1 MRFSSLSIK
10 QKLITILIIAV
21 LASTLLVGT
30 VQQFIARDMMETN
43 METAQLPNMVKQVA
57 NRVDKEVTLMKS
69 VAFSIANN
77 PDIIAWSAAGA
88 DKQGENRLVNY
99 LGEIARFNDLTV
111 TSFVDR
117 NTHKYWNQEGFL
129 RVLKNDQYD
138 GWFFA
143 YKDSGQETSL
153 SLYNEPGQGYRL
165 FANYQQ
171 TNGRGMSGVAKSVD
185 ELVDVLNSVKIAE
198 SGFIYMTDGEGTII
212 AHSNTDLLGKS
223 HLRDVT
229 SGQTANQ
236 LLQQQTFNLARGE
249 EMLYASTYVKS
260 AGWYVIAQVP
270 ENELYSQMD
279 NASLSMIFWSL
290 VIAGGFALLG
300 VWLAGT
306 ISKPIENLAAVFKQL
321 GDGHGDLTKRI
332 PLPEQRETRQLVDGF
347 NRFIA
352 SLHDIISRVTDT
364 SANLR
369 QSAFE
374 VASQSKTTQTNSE
387 EQCDRTIQVA
397 TALTQMSHTVNDIAS
412 SAQAAA
418 ADAQECSSTSTNG
431 LDTTAR
437 AVANINQLA
446 RQVSEVTAVIESLDS
461 HTADII
467 GILDTI
473 RGISEQTNLL
483 ALNAAIEAARAGD
496 HGRGFSV
503 VADEVRSLASRAAQ
517 STDEIQSKIDKF
529 KHDSDQALVKMRDS
543 REQTEEV
550 VSAAQNLESLLTS
563 IASGIQHINDVNM
576 QVATATEEQTQVIED
591 INQNIQQI
599 STNSDDNLHAARQ
612 MVAVSDQLD
621 SLAAELNE
629 QVNRFTL

>member
-88 DKQGENRLVNY
+88 DKQGETRLVNY

-117 NTHKYWNQEGFL
+117 NTYKYWNQDGFL

-387 EQCDRTIQVA
+387 EQRDRTIQVA

>member
-88 DKQGENRLVNY
+88 DRQGESRLVNY

-117 NTHKYWNQEGFL
+117 NTHKYWNQDGFL

-143 YKDSGQETSL
+143 YKDSGQATSL

-171 TNGRGMSGVAKSVD
+171 TSGRGMSGVAKSVD

-279 NASLSMIFWSL
+279 NASVSMIFWSL

-300 VWLAGT
+300 VWLAGS

-369 QSAFE
+369 ESAFE
-374 VASQSKTTQTNSE
+374 VASQSKTTQANSE
-387 EQCDRTIQVA
+387 EQRDRTIQVA

-431 LDTTAR
+431 LHTTAH

-446 RQVSEVTAVIESLDS
+446 RQVTEVTAVIESLDS

-543 REQTEEV
+543 RGQTEEV
-550 VSAAQNLESLLTS
+550 VNAAQNLETLLTS

-599 STNSDDNLHAARQ
+599 STNSDDNLYAARQ

>member
-117 NTHKYWNQEGFL
+117 NTHKYWNQDGFL

-387 EQCDRTIQVA
+387 EQRDRTIQVA

>member
-88 DKQGENRLVNY
+88 DKQGETRLVNY

-117 NTHKYWNQEGFL
+117 NTHKYWNQDGFL

-446 RQVSEVTAVIESLDS
+446 RQVSEVTTVIESLDS

-543 REQTEEV
+543 RGQTEEV

>member
-88 DKQGENRLVNY
+88 DKQGETRLVNY

-117 NTHKYWNQEGFL
+117 NTHKYWNQDGFL

-143 YKDSGQETSL
+143 YKDSGQQTSL

-387 EQCDRTIQVA
+387 EQRDRTIQVA

>member
-129 RVLKNDQYD
+129 RELKNDQYD

-387 EQCDRTIQVA
+387 EQRDRTIQVA

>member
-117 NTHKYWNQEGFL
+117 NTHKYWNQDGFL

-387 EQCDRTIQVA
+387 EQRDRTIQVA

-446 RQVSEVTAVIESLDS
+446 RQVSEVTTVIESLDS

-543 REQTEEV
+543 RGQTEEV

>member
-88 DKQGENRLVNY
+88 DKQGETRLVNY

-117 NTHKYWNQEGFL
+117 NTHKYWNQDGFL

-387 EQCDRTIQVA
+387 EQRDRTIQVA

-543 REQTEEV
+543 RGQTEEV

>member
-446 RQVSEVTAVIESLDS
+446 RQVSEVTTVIESLDS

>member
-88 DKQGENRLVNY
+88 DKQGETRLVNY

-117 NTHKYWNQEGFL
+117 NTHKYWNQDGFL

-352 SLHDIISRVTDT
+352 SLHDIISRVSDT

-374 VASQSKTTQTNSE
+374 VTSQSKTTQTNSE
-387 EQCDRTIQVA
+387 EQRDRTIQVA

-446 RQVSEVTAVIESLDS
+446 RQVSDVTAVIESLDS

-543 REQTEEV
+543 RGQTEEV

>member
-117 NTHKYWNQEGFL
+117 NTHKYWNQDGFL

-352 SLHDIISRVTDT
+352 SLHDIISRVTDI

-387 EQCDRTIQVA
+387 EQRDRTIQVA

-543 REQTEEV
+543 RGQTEEV

>member
-1 MRFSSLSIK
+1 MRFNSLSIK

-88 DKQGENRLVNY
+88 DKQGEARLVNY

-117 NTHKYWNQEGFL
+117 NTHNYWNQDGFL

-143 YKDSGQETSL
+143 YKSSGQETSL
-153 SLYNEPGQGYRL
+153 SLYNEPDQGYRL

-185 ELVDVLNSVKIAE
+185 ELVDVLNSVKIAD

-212 AHSNTDLLGKS
+212 AHSNTSLLGKS
-223 HLRDVT
+223 HLRDLT
-229 SGQTANQ
+229 SAQTASQ
-236 LLQQQTFNLARGE
+236 LLQQQAFNLARGE
-249 EMLYASTYVKS
+249 DMLYASTYVKS
-260 AGWYVIAQVP
+260 AGWYVVAQVP
-270 ENELYSQMD
+270 ESELYSQMD

-290 VIAGGFALLG
+290 LIAGGFALLG

-374 VASQSKTTQTNSE
+374 VASQSKTTQGNSE
-387 EQCDRTIQVA
+387 EQRDRTIQVA

-418 ADAQECSSTSTNG
+418 ADAQECSLTSTNG

-446 RQVSEVTAVIESLDS
+446 KQVSDVTAVIESLDS

-543 REQTEEV
+543 RGQTEEV

-621 SLAAELNE
+621 SLAAELND
-629 QVNRFTL
+629 QVNRFKL

>member
-88 DKQGENRLVNY
+88 DKQGETRLVNY

-117 NTHKYWNQEGFL
+117 NTHKYWNQDGFL

-198 SGFIYMTDGEGTII
+198 SGFLYMTDGEGTII

-446 RQVSEVTAVIESLDS
+446 RQVSEVTTVIESLDS

-543 REQTEEV
+543 RGQTEEV

>member
-30 VQQFIARDMMETN
+30 VQQYIARDMMETN

-88 DKQGENRLVNY
+88 DKQGETRLVNY

-117 NTHKYWNQEGFL
+117 NTHKYWNQDGFL

-198 SGFIYMTDGEGTII
+198 SGFLYMTDGEGTII

-374 VASQSKTTQTNSE
+374 VASQSRTTQTNSE
-387 EQCDRTIQVA
+387 EQRDRTIQVV

-446 RQVSEVTAVIESLDS
+446 SQVSEVTAVIESLDS

-543 REQTEEV
+543 RGQTEEV

>member
-88 DKQGENRLVNY
+88 DKQGETRLVNY

-117 NTHKYWNQEGFL
+117 NTHKYWNQDGFL

-143 YKDSGQETSL
+143 YKDSGQQTSL

-387 EQCDRTIQVA
+387 EQRDRTIQVA

-543 REQTEEV
+543 RGQTEEV

>member
-88 DKQGENRLVNY
+88 DKQGETRLVNY

-117 NTHKYWNQEGFL
+117 NTHKYWNQDGFL

-332 PLPEQRETRQLVDGF
+332 ALPEQRETRQLVDGF

-387 EQCDRTIQVA
+387 EQRDRTIQVA

-543 REQTEEV
+543 RGQTEEV

>member
-387 EQCDRTIQVA
+387 EQRDRTIQVA

-543 REQTEEV
+543 RGQTEEV

>member
-117 NTHKYWNQEGFL
+117 NTHKYWNQDGFL

-387 EQCDRTIQVA
+387 EQRDRTNQVA

-543 REQTEEV
+543 RGQTEEV

>member
-88 DKQGENRLVNY
+88 DKQGETRLVNY

-117 NTHKYWNQEGFL
+117 NTYKYWNQDGFL

-143 YKDSGQETSL
+143 YKDSGQQTSL

-446 RQVSEVTAVIESLDS
+446 RQVSEVTTVIESLDS

-543 REQTEEV
+543 RGQTEEV

>member
-88 DKQGENRLVNY
+88 DKQGETRLVNY

-117 NTHKYWNQEGFL
+117 NTHKYWNQDGFL

-387 EQCDRTIQVA
+387 EQRDRTIQVA

>member
-88 DKQGENRLVNY
+88 DKQGETRLVNY

-117 NTHKYWNQEGFL
+117 NTYKYWNQDGFL

-387 EQCDRTIQVA
+387 EQRDRTIQVA

-543 REQTEEV
+543 RGQTEEV

>member
-69 VAFSIANN
+69 VAFSIANS

-88 DKQGENRLVNY
+88 DKPGEARLVNY

-117 NTHKYWNQEGFL
+117 NTHKYWNQDGFL

-236 LLQQQTFNLARGE
+236 LLQQQAFNLARGE
-249 EMLYASTYVKS
+249 DMLYASTYVKS

-387 EQCDRTIQVA
+387 EQRDRTIQVA

-418 ADAQECSSTSTNG
+418 ADAQACSSTSTNG

-446 RQVSEVTAVIESLDS
+446 KQVSEVTAVIESLDS

-543 REQTEEV
+543 RGQTEEV

-563 IASGIQHINDVNM
+563 VASGIQHINDVNM

>member
-10 QKLITILIIAV
+10 QKLISILIIAV

-129 RVLKNDQYD
+129 RELKNDQYD

>member
-88 DKQGENRLVNY
+88 DKQGETRLVNY

-117 NTHKYWNQEGFL
+117 NTHKYWNQDGFL

-387 EQCDRTIQVA
+387 EQRDRTIQVA

-446 RQVSEVTAVIESLDS
+446 RQVSEVTTVIESLDS

>member
-30 VQQFIARDMMETN
+30 VQQYIARDMMETN

-88 DKQGENRLVNY
+88 DKQGETRLVNY

-117 NTHKYWNQEGFL
+117 NTHKYWNQDGFL

-387 EQCDRTIQVA
+387 EQRDRTIQVA

-543 REQTEEV
+543 RGQTEEV

>member
-88 DKQGENRLVNY
+88 DKQGETRLVNY

-117 NTHKYWNQEGFL
+117 NTHKYWNQDGFL

-143 YKDSGQETSL
+143 YKDSGQQTSL

-198 SGFIYMTDGEGTII
+198 SGFIYMTNGEGTII

-223 HLRDVT
+223 HLSDVT

-236 LLQQQTFNLARGE
+236 LLQQQSFNLARGE

-290 VIAGGFALLG
+290 VIAGAFALLG

-352 SLHDIISRVTDT
+352 SLHDIISRVTET

-374 VASQSKTTQTNSE
+374 VASQSKTTQANSE
-387 EQCDRTIQVA
+387 EQRDRTIQVA

-517 STDEIQSKIDKF
+517 STDEIQNKIDKF

-543 REQTEEV
+543 RGQTEEV
-550 VSAAQNLESLLTS
+550 VSAAQNLETLLTS

-612 MVAVSDQLD
+612 MVAVSNQLD

>member
-88 DKQGENRLVNY
+88 DKQGETRLVNY

-117 NTHKYWNQEGFL
+117 NTHKYWNQDGFL

-352 SLHDIISRVTDT
+352 SLHDIISRVSDT

-374 VASQSKTTQTNSE
+374 VTSQSKTTQTNSE

-446 RQVSEVTAVIESLDS
+446 RQVSEVTTVIESLDS

>member
-88 DKQGENRLVNY
+88 DRQGESRLVNY

-117 NTHKYWNQEGFL
+117 NTHKYWNQDGFL

-143 YKDSGQETSL
+143 YKDSGQATSL

-171 TNGRGMSGVAKSVD
+171 TSGRGMSGVAKSVD

-198 SGFIYMTDGEGTII
+198 SGFIYMTDGKGTII

-279 NASLSMIFWSL
+279 NASVSMIFWSL

-300 VWLAGT
+300 VWLAGS

-369 QSAFE
+369 ESAFE
-374 VASQSKTTQTNSE
+374 VASQSKTTQANSE
-387 EQCDRTIQVA
+387 EQRDRTIQVA

-543 REQTEEV
+543 RGQTEEV

>member
-88 DKQGENRLVNY
+88 DKQGETRLVNY

-117 NTHKYWNQEGFL
+117 NTHKYWNQDGFL

-446 RQVSEVTAVIESLDS
+446 RQVSDVTAVIESLDS

>member
-88 DKQGENRLVNY
+88 DKQGETRLVNY

-117 NTHKYWNQEGFL
+117 NTHKYWNQDGFL

-387 EQCDRTIQVA
+387 EQRDRTIQVA

-529 KHDSDQALVKMRDS
+529 NHDSDQALVKMRDS
-543 REQTEEV
+543 RGQTEEV

>member
-117 NTHKYWNQEGFL
+117 NTHKYWNQDGFL

-387 EQCDRTIQVA
+387 EQRDRTIQVA

-543 REQTEEV
+543 RGQTEEV

-563 IASGIQHINDVNM
+563 IASGIEHINDVNM

>member
-1 MRFSSLSIK
+1 MRFNSLSIK

-77 PDIIAWSAAGA
+77 PDVIAWSAAGA
-88 DKQGENRLVNY
+88 DRQGESRLVAY

-117 NTHKYWNQEGFL
+117 ETHKYWNQDGFL

-143 YKDSGQETSL
+143 YKSSGQETSL

-185 ELVDVLNSVKIAE
+185 ELVDVLNSVKIAQ

-212 AHSNTDLLGKS
+212 AHSNTGLLGKS

-229 SGQTANQ
+229 SQQTASQ
-236 LLQQQTFNLARGE
+236 LLQQQAFNLARGE

-260 AGWYVIAQVP
+260 AGWYVVAQVP

-290 VIAGGFALLG
+290 VIAAGFALLG

-364 SANLR
+364 SSNLR

-374 VASQSKTTQTNSE
+374 VANQSKTTQANSE
-387 EQCDRTIQVA
+387 EQRDRTIQVA

-431 LDTTAR
+431 LDTTAK

-543 REQTEEV
+543 RGQTEEV
-550 VSAAQNLESLLTS
+550 VSAAQNLETLLTS

-599 STNSDDNLHAARQ
+599 STNSDDNLQAARQ

-621 SLAAELNE
+621 SLAAELTD

>member
-117 NTHKYWNQEGFL
+117 NTHKYWNQDGFL

-387 EQCDRTIQVA
+387 EQRDRTIQVA

-543 REQTEEV
+543 RGQTEEV

>member
-88 DKQGENRLVNY
+88 DKQGETRLVNY

-117 NTHKYWNQEGFL
+117 NTHKYWNQDGFL

-387 EQCDRTIQVA
+387 EQRDRTIQVA

-543 REQTEEV
+543 RGQTEEV

-599 STNSDDNLHAARQ
+599 STNSDDNLYAARQ

>member
-10 QKLITILIIAV
+10 QKLISILIIAV

-129 RVLKNDQYD
+129 RELKNDQYD

-387 EQCDRTIQVA
+387 EQRDRTIQVA

>member
-117 NTHKYWNQEGFL
+117 NTHKYWNQDGFL

-446 RQVSEVTAVIESLDS
+446 RQVSEVTTVIESLDS

>member
-10 QKLITILIIAV
+10 QKLISILIIAV

-117 NTHKYWNQEGFL
+117 NTHKYWNQDGFL

-387 EQCDRTIQVA
+387 EQRDRTIQVA

>member
-88 DKQGENRLVNY
+88 DKQGETRLVNY

-117 NTHKYWNQEGFL
+117 NTYKYWNQDGFL

-143 YKDSGQETSL
+143 YKDSGQQTSL

-387 EQCDRTIQVA
+387 EQRDRTNQVA

>member
-88 DKQGENRLVNY
+88 DKPGEARLVNY

-387 EQCDRTIQVA
+387 EQRDRTNQVA

-418 ADAQECSSTSTNG
+418 ADAQACSSTSTNG

-446 RQVSEVTAVIESLDS
+446 KQVSEVTAVIESLDS